1 MGMLISFIVGVVV
14 MGVYQRRRP
23 VSIFRQDIA
32 DLTVKELV
40 AQYTEGDSAEERAV
54 SEPALIKTFSWVIG
68 VYSELRQKLC

>member
-14 MGVYQRRRP
+14 MAVYQRKQKVP
-23 VSIFRQDIA
+23 IFRQDVA
-32 DLTVKELV
+32 DLTVRELV

-68 VYSELRQKLC
+68 VYSEMRQKLC